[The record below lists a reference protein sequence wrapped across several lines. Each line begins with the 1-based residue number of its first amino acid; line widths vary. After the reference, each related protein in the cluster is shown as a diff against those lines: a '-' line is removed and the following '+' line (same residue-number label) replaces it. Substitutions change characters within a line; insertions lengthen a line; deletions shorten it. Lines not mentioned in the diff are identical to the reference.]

1 MPPLPSDAFVLFG
14 ATGDLAYKKIFPA
27 LQAMIRHGEL
37 DMPIVGI
44 AREGWSLAKL
54 RQRARESLQNNGGLD
69 ERAFAK
75 LAAQLRFIEGDYAE
89 LTTYERLC
97 EALEGAERPLHYL
110 AIPPSMFGPVVR
122 AWRTRGAPLVRA

>member
-44 AREGWSLAKL
+44 EREGWSLAKL

-89 LTTYERLC
+89 LTTYDRLC
-97 EALEGAERPLHYL
+97 EALEGAD
-110 AIPPSMFGPVVR
+110 
-122 AWRTRGAPLVRA
+122 RTASDK